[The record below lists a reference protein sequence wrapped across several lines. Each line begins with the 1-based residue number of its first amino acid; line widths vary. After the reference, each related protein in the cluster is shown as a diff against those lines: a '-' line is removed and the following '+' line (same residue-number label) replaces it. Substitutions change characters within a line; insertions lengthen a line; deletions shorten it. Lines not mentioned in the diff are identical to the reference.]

1 MAQKQGQTTTPYYI
15 PSPQQSAGS
24 QQPARVPGSGNKSSS
39 QPQTG
44 RWIARTWQQLHGT
57 LRGQFLAHASLILLL
72 ALSLAVAVSQSFS
85 RASDDLNTIASG
97 SIPSVDAAQA
107 MAQYMEDIDAKSA
120 DYLATAALTQSEPCS
135 IVGDNSGSTQMLTV
149 HDCDDRNINTEII
162 LLNSSLFDATHN
174 VSYPGERTAIDRITA
189 GIEEYIADISEMRS
203 EYQQAPNKA
212 DTQNIHM
219 QNAYKAYLAATNV
232 LHTHINRQP
241 DTSSTG
247 DIVFNEPKA
256 SIPDCAVNGQELA
269 PSQWVVM
276 GSIEDTI
283 SCLNTINKDHLDAA
297 YNDTVGFLG
306 FNTLLY
312 GGLCLVLCVLLAVL
326 TVRMIVVSHR
336 IINLGLTLALLVGIV
351 FSVCAVSLFA
361 DMSGRHGAYGQ
372 MVKDDYDSIY
382 YAAQLK
388 RYGTAANADESRWLI
403 ALAFNDQPQA
413 ERWSTDWQNNTAQV
427 RQLIQ
432 HAQQNR
438 TWPEED
444 QPLANIST
452 GWSNYFAIDGQ
463 IRATANKASDKNHIE
478 NAELLSTGDSNRAF
492 GKFSDAVDALGAANR
507 MHYNATLASTQ
518 QALQLYFWLSVLLFP
533 LIGLATIGGVTS
545 RLRDF

>member
-1 MAQKQGQTTTPYYI
+1 M
-15 PSPQQSAGS
+15 
-24 QQPARVPGSGNKSSS
+24 
-39 QPQTG
+39 
-44 RWIARTWQQLHGT
+44 WQQLHGT
-57 LRGQFLAHASLILLL
+57 LRGQFLAHSSLILLL
-72 ALSLAVAVSQSFS
+72 AFSLAVAVSQSFS

-120 DYLATAALTQSEPCS
+120 DYLATATLTQSEPCS
-135 IVGDNSGSTQMLTV
+135 IVGDNSGSTRMLTV
-149 HDCDDRNINTEII
+149 HDCDDRNIDTEII
-162 LLNSSLFDATHN
+162 LLNSSLFAATHN

-203 EYQQAPNKA
+203 EYQQVPNKA

-232 LHTHINRQP
+232 LHVHINRQP
-241 DTSSTG
+241 MINSNG
-247 DIVFNEPKA
+247 EIVFNEPEA
-256 SIPDCAVNGQELA
+256 AIPDCVVNGQKLPA
-269 PSQWVVM
+269 RQWVM
-276 GSIEDTI
+276 TGGIEDAI

-297 YNDTVGFLG
+297 YNDTVSFLG

-312 GGLCLVLCVLLAVL
+312 GGLCLVLCILLAVL
-326 TVRMIVVSHR
+326 TIRMIAMTHR
-336 IINLGLTLALLVGIV
+336 IINLGLTFALLAGIV
-351 FSVCAVSLFA
+351 FSIFAVGLFA
-361 DMSGRHGAYGQ
+361 DMSGRHGVYGQ

-403 ALAFNDQPQA
+403 ALAFNDQTQV
-413 ERWSTDWQNNTAQV
+413 ERWATDWQNNTAQV

-432 HAQQNR
+432 HAQLNR

-444 QPLANIST
+444 QPLKDMSA

-463 IRATANKASDKNHIE
+463 IRAAANQTSDKNHIA

-492 GKFSDAVDALGAANR
+492 GKFSDSVDALGAANLL
-507 MHYNATLASTQ
+507 HYNATLASTQ

-533 LIGLATIGGVTS
+533 LIGLATIWGVTS
-545 RLRDF
+545 RLQDF

>member
-1 MAQKQGQTTTPYYI
+1 MAQKQRQTTTSYYI
-15 PSPQQSAGS
+15 PSSQQSTGS
-24 QQPARVPGSGNKSSS
+24 QQPARVPGSGNKPLS
-39 QPQTG
+39 QPQT
-44 RWIARTWQQLHGT
+44 RSWIARTWQQLHGT
-57 LRGQFLAHASLILLL
+57 LRGQFLAHAGLIFLL

-107 MAQYMEDIDAKSA
+107 MAQYIEDIDARSA
-120 DYLATAALTQSEPCS
+120 DYLATAALTQDEPCY
-135 IVGDNSGSTQMLTV
+135 IVGDKSGSSRMLTI
-149 HDCDDRNINTEII
+149 HDCDDRNIDTEII
-162 LLNSSLFDATHN
+162 LLNSSLFEATHN

-189 GIEEYIADISEMRS
+189 GIEEYIADISEMRY
-203 EYQQAPNKA
+203 EYQQVPNKA
-212 DTQNIHM
+212 DIQNIHM

-232 LHTHINRQP
+232 LHAHINLQP
-241 DTSSTG
+241 TTSSTG
-247 DIVFNEPKA
+247 DIAFNEPEA
-256 SIPDCAVNGQELA
+256 SIPDCAVNGQKLS
-269 PSQWVVM
+269 PRQWVVM
-276 GSIEDTI
+276 GSIEDNIT
-283 SCLNTINKDHLDAA
+283 CLNTINKDHLDTA

-312 GGLCLVLCVLLAVL
+312 GGLCLVLCILLAVL
-326 TVRMIVVSHR
+326 TIRMIVITHR
-336 IINLGLTLALLVGIV
+336 IINLGLTLALLAGIV
-351 FSVCAVSLFA
+351 FSIFAVGLFA

-388 RYGTAANADESRWLI
+388 HYGTAANADESRWLI
-403 ALAFNDQPQA
+403 ALAFNDQSQV
-413 ERWSTDWQNNTAQV
+413 ERWATDWQSNTAQV

-432 HAQQNR
+432 RAHTNR

-444 QPLANIST
+444 QPLADISS

-463 IRATANKASDKNHIE
+463 IRAAANKTSDKNHIA

-507 MHYNATLASTQ
+507 LHYNATLASTQ

-533 LIGLATIGGVTS
+533 LIGLATIWGVTS
-545 RLRDF
+545 RLKDF